1 MKILRIGSVL
11 GLFLSLVLSLSGQTR
26 TVLHR
31 FLIFSALAQDLPV
44 LPSNPGFYILA
55 GDVYEP
61 LLPAPMQS
69 IQPKIGRAILNSYS
83 LGLAGNRVVI
93 TIPGKTSPV
102 QTGGRPTFVLV
113 NTSRAVAS
121 TANAGGLNPR
131 ALEIVKLDKKKSHR
145 EVNIMHGTSWNPS
158 IGLPDPKWPFT
169 ITPVGNSAYEFTLPS
184 DLGPGEYLVLSGMV
198 ANGYNGFDF
207 TVSAEIQNEAPAR
220 QSASSGQPGPPIE
233 PQAASSPSQNLSPA
247 TLVPQSVGATSTA
260 RDKTPAVS
268 SASPPEEMLM
278 GISFGGNPNV
288 RHDGVEILGV
298 QPKGSASVVDIRP
311 GDFILAIDDHYLFT
325 IDEVRTELL
334 RHEPGNRVKI
344 RYRRNQLIN
353 ENDLVLGTPTASS
366 TR

>member
-1 MKILRIGSVL
+1 VKLTAL
-11 GLFLSLVLSLSGQTR
+11 LLFLWLLSC
-26 TVLHR
+26 
-31 FLIFSALAQDLPV
+31 SALAQDQPV

-55 GDVYEP
+55 KDVFEP
-61 LLPAPMQS
+61 LIPAPIQS

-93 TIPGKTSPV
+93 IVPGRTSPV

-121 TANAGGLNPR
+121 SANGGGLNPR

-169 ITPVGNSAYEFTLPS
+169 ITPVGDSAYQFTLPS

-207 TVSAEIQNEAPAR
+207 TVNAEIQNEVPAR
-220 QSASSGQPGPPIE
+220 QSASSGERRPPIE
-233 PQAASSPSQNLSPA
+233 TPQPPVSHPQNSSTVTVA
-247 TLVPQSVGATSTA
+247 PQSSGAISTVGGKT
-260 RDKTPAVS
+260 TPAVS
-268 SASPPEEMLM
+268 SMSPPEEILM

-288 RHDGVEILGV
+288 RHDGVQISGV
-298 QPKGSASVVDIRP
+298 QPKGSASGVDIRP
-311 GDFILAIDDHYLFT
+311 ADFILAIDDHYLFT
-325 IDEVRTELL
+325 IDELRTELL
-334 RHEPGNRVKI
+334 RHEPGTRVRI
-344 RYRRNQLIN
+344 RYRRNQLIY
-353 ENDLVLGTPTASS
+353 ESYLVLNAQAESPT
-366 TR
+366 R